1 MKKMTKIE
9 LKWNSRRQKQQQ
21 IWKKHQIPTIMNK
34 HRMKHIAMWIR
45 KYIMLYKKAPHIFRL
60 AVAIAIAT
68 AVVVLVDVYKIV
80 INS

>member
-1 MKKMTKIE
+1 
-9 LKWNSRRQKQQQ
+9 
-21 IWKKHQIPTIMNK
+21 MNK
-34 HRMKHIAMWIR
+34 HRIKHIAMWIR
-45 KYIMLYKKAPHIFRL
+45 KYIMLYKKAPYIFRFAV